1 MRGALVIS
9 SAPPLPATAPPSTS
23 TTTPVDITATVW
35 TTIGT
40 VVLAPEIAPAPPAAP
55 LPGAAL
61 TCAAVSPATGG
72 TGEIRL
78 VGCATGTVLASRSVV
93 ATAPSW
99 QSDAFSSD
107 DSTAFVQARIA
118 PASPATTLTV
128 WSTSTTL
135 DT

>member
-1 MRGALVIS
+1 MRGALTIS
-9 SAPPLPATAPPSTS
+9 SAAAPPAPPASTS
-23 TTTPVDITATVW
+23 ATTPVDVTATIW

-40 VVLAPEIAPAPPAAP
+40 VVIDPEIAPAPPAAP
-55 LPGAAL
+55 LTGAAL

-78 VGCATGTVLASRSVV
+78 VGCATGTVLASRSVI

-118 PASPATTLTV
+118 PTSPATTLTV

-135 DT
+135 DA